1 MAVRLAGFTL
11 TLPRQQGERVAIP
24 APWKDSARLA
34 ITESTLS
41 GLTTHVLDTTLG
53 KPAAGV
59 ALRLKLNGTVLASAT
74 TNADGRCDQP
84 LVSGEALQAGAY
96 RLEFD
101 VGAYYRGLG
110 VVLPDPAFLET
121 VAIEFG
127 LADGAA
133 NYHVPLL
140 VSPFGYS
147 TYRGS

>member
-1 MAVRLAGFTL
+1 MT
-11 TLPRQQGERVAIP
+11 
-24 APWKDSARLA
+24 
-34 ITESTLS
+34 
-41 GLTTHVLDTTLG
+41 GLTTHVLDTANG

-59 ALRLKLNGTVLASAT
+59 ALRLKLGAELLVSAT
-74 TNADGRCDQP
+74 TNADGRCESP
-84 LVSGEALQAGAY
+84 LLAGDALKPGAY

-110 VVLPDPAFLET
+110 AALPDPAFLET

-127 LADGAA
+127 IADPAA
-133 NYHVPLL
+133 HYHVPLL